1 MTLVLGEFIA
11 AWEVVLYCG
20 KHIFILMNEA
30 EKSHLVHLF
39 PNPLFFFLLQVFL
52 PVPFMMVAMSF
63 FLVLA
68 PIVWSPNMQ
77 YVYAFLFMLGSL
89 IIYLPFIHFKWR
101 FAFLDKIT
109 CHLQLLLEVCP
120 ADGPAEGKCE

>member
-1 MTLVLGEFIA
+1 MRQKKSQLV
-11 AWEVVLYCG
+11 
-20 KHIFILMNEA
+20 N
-30 EKSHLVHLF
+30 LF
-39 PNPLFFFLLQVFL
+39 LKPLFFFLLQVFL

-63 FLVLA
+63 FLILA

-89 IIYLPFIHFKWR
+89 IIYLPFIHFKLH

>member
-1 MTLVLGEFIA
+1 MRNGTLL
-11 AWEVVLYCG
+11 WQRTHCYS
-20 KHIFILMNEA
+20 NERDI
-30 EKSHLVHLF
+30 KLQLVCLF
-39 PNPLFFFLLQVFL
+39 PKPLFFFLLQVFL
-52 PVPFMMVAMSF
+52 PIPFMMVAMSL

-68 PIVWSPNMQ
+68 PIVWSPNLQ

-89 IIYLPFIHFKWR
+89 IIYLPFIHFKLR

-120 ADGPAEGKCE
+120 AEGKCE